1 MAVKLR
7 LSSLK
12 NAELKQLARLI
23 GSANSGAKPALTAS
37 ICRDLAQTRLPR
49 PSGQTIRLMSI
60 DMGIRNLAFCVLD
73 ISSTS
78 RTNPSKPA
86 QTDTPNLADLAGTL
100 PPALHD
106 ISLVAWRRLEVSSAQ
121 LNPPT
126 SSSLAPPPAATP
138 PETKEAFDPATFA
151 RLAYALVD
159 TILLPYAPSIVL
171 IERQRHRSSGSPAI
185 AEWTVRVNMFE
196 CMLHAVFETLRRRGV
211 GGVDVYSVDPKRVSG
226 FWVEGEDGEEG
237 NGKGGAGKG
246 KKKNSKAVKEAK
258 IRTAEGWLREQLD
271 VRRDVEGMRRAFLG
285 LFNKKTAKRRAG
297 VNNRR
302 SVGAEGGDKEVSV
315 VGDDGQSGGE
325 AEMGDLVKLDDLAD
339 CLLQGVAWTQW
350 EMNKRAL
357 GCMIEVDGQ

>member
-1 MAVKLR
+1 MATKLR

-23 GSANSGAKPALTAS
+23 GSANSGTKPALTAS
-37 ICRDLAQTRLPR
+37 ICRDLAQARLPR

-73 ISSTS
+73 ISSTP
-78 RTNPSKPA
+78 RTTPSKPA
-86 QTDTPNLADLAGTL
+86 PTDTPTPAHLGKIL
-100 PPALHD
+100 PPALRD
-106 ISLVAWRRLEVSSAQ
+106 ISLIAWRRLEVSPAQ
-121 LNPPT
+121 LNLPSPPSLPPT
-126 SSSLAPPPAATP
+126 LTL
-138 PETKEAFDPATFA
+138 PEAKEAFDPATFA

-159 TILLPYAPSIVL
+159 TILLPYAPTIVL

-226 FWVEGEDGEEG
+226 FWVEGEDG
-237 NGKGGAGKG
+237 NGEDEKAGVEKG

-258 IRTAEGWLREQLD
+258 IRIAGEWLRGGLVVGEGA
-271 VRRDVEGMRRAFLG
+271 EGMRRAFVE
-285 LFNKKTAKRRAG
+285 LFNKKMAKRRAG
-297 VNNRR
+297 VGDGR
-302 SVGAEGGDKEVSV
+302 SSCAGVGGEKGSV
-315 VGDDGQSGGE
+315 VGDDDQSGGK

-350 EMNKRAL
+350 EMNKRGL
-357 GCMIEVDGQ
+357 GCMIDVDG